1 MAPVYRYID
10 TDEQFQEVVDAC
22 REVSVIALDTE
33 FARFNTYY
41 PIVGLI
47 QIYTGADCFLVDP
60 LSVSSI
66 EPLKAVMEEP
76 SLLKVLHACSEDMEV
91 FQHALGIV
99 PSPVYDTQIASA
111 ALGVGFSVGYQA
123 LVEHYL
129 DISLAKDQTRS
140 DWLARPLTTNQLD
153 YAALDVI
160 HLLQVYNAQLEALEG
175 GPKLGWVEAESLG
188 LGQGIPTVA
197 APEDSYKKFK
207 GLWQLNRKQLNLLKA
222 LCSWREI
229 TARKE
234 DIPRNRVVDQKSLV
248 LIVKEDITSMQ
259 GFQNDADMTSRQVR
273 KYGDEIQVL
282 QTEAKL
288 VPEENCP
295 EIVVRTDAPINNKK
309 LKRLKQVVEERALNL
324 SVAPELLAKR
334 RHLEK
339 LIRSEDAQGRY
350 HLPGELG
357 GWREAVIGEAL
368 LAELS
373 ETSS

>member
-1 MAPVYRYID
+1 VAPEYRYID
-10 TDEQFQEVVDAC
+10 TDEQLQEVVEAC
-22 REVSVIALDTE
+22 LEVSVIALDTE

-47 QIYTGADCFLVDP
+47 QIYTGTTCFLIDP

-66 EPLKAVMEEP
+66 EPLKAVMDER

-91 FQHALGIV
+91 FQYALGIV
-99 PSPVYDTQIASA
+99 PTPVYDTQIAGA

-129 DISLAKDQTRS
+129 DISLSKDQTRS
-140 DWLARPLTTNQLD
+140 DWLARPLTASQLD

-160 HLLQVYNAQLEALEG
+160 HLLEVYKVQLEALES

-207 GLWQLNRKQLNLLKA
+207 GLWQLNRMQLNLLKD

-248 LIVKEDITSMQ
+248 LIVKEEITSTQ
-259 GFQNDADMTSRQVR
+259 GFQNAAGLTSKQVR
-273 KYGDEIQVL
+273 KYGDQIQL
-282 QTEAKL
+282 IQAKAKL
-288 VPEENCP
+288 MPEEGCP
-295 EIVVRTDAPINNKK
+295 EIFVRTDAPINNKK
-309 LKRLKQVVEERALNL
+309 LKRLKRVVEERALSL
-324 SVAPELLAKR
+324 SIAPELLTKR

-339 LIRSEDAQGRY
+339 LIRSEDEQGKY

-373 ETSS
+373 EPSS

>member
-1 MAPVYRYID
+1 M
-10 TDEQFQEVVDAC
+10 
-22 REVSVIALDTE
+22 
-33 FARFNTYY
+33 
-41 PIVGLI
+41 
-47 QIYTGADCFLVDP
+47 
-60 LSVSSI
+60 
-66 EPLKAVMEEP
+66 
-76 SLLKVLHACSEDMEV
+76 
-91 FQHALGIV
+91 
-99 PSPVYDTQIASA
+99 
-111 ALGVGFSVGYQA
+111 
-123 LVEHYL
+123 
-129 DISLAKDQTRS
+129 
-140 DWLARPLTTNQLD
+140 
-153 YAALDVI
+153 
-160 HLLQVYNAQLEALEG
+160 
-175 GPKLGWVEAESLG
+175 
-188 LGQGIPTVA
+188 
-197 APEDSYKKFK
+197 
-207 GLWQLNRKQLNLLKA
+207 WQLNRKQLNLLKA

-282 QTEAKL
+282 QTEAKV
-288 VPEENCP
+288 VPEEDCP

-324 SVAPELLAKR
+324 SVAPELLTKR